1 MLGSEWQHKPKPH
14 GRWHALLP
22 SITAFRELRG
32 RKWYGAE
39 LGMRIC
45 ITMIWL
51 EGMLPSQFS
60 PPAERTAA
68 GWPFHGE
75 RGCLEVVCRK
85 KRLNETEKDETGCQA
100 LPVGCIP
107 IRSTTLLTRNLF
119 PWGLM
124 SIPAIRK
131 ICTSLYY
138 AGQQELYSVKI
149 AYDQVYPSSP
159 PWSHSPQPCL
169 LHSHTPSNHSRG
181 PRPQH

>member
-51 EGMLPSQFS
+51 PGVLASQFS
-60 PPAERTAA
+60 PPAERTATLIYRVALPWKEDVLKLFA
-68 GWPFHGE
+68 G
-75 RGCLEVVCRK
+75 RR
-85 KRLNETEKDETGCQA
+85 RLNETEADETGCQGLSA
-100 LPVGCIP
+100 LSAGCIL

-124 SIPAIRK
+124 SI
-131 ICTSLYY
+131 
-138 AGQQELYSVKI
+138 
-149 AYDQVYPSSP
+149 
-159 PWSHSPQPCL
+159 
-169 LHSHTPSNHSRG
+169 
-181 PRPQH
+181 